1 MVVEQNYGEMNARYQ
16 EVMAAKQRMESEVM
30 ALQASLDAERNARSQ
45 EAQHAMELNGE
56 AVELGVGGDRK
67 GQGEWGKRDGGKW
80 EDLSEDPARIRG
92 GIKKPT
98 GWEIYFLFLFWEN
111 FARLA
116 HSKNLGGG
124 EGGVAGMMV

>member
-56 AVELGVGGDRK
+56 AVELGVGG
-67 GQGEWGKRDGGKW
+67 GGWQKR
-80 EDLSEDPARIRG
+80 A
-92 GIKKPT
+92 
-98 GWEIYFLFLFWEN
+98 
-111 FARLA
+111 
-116 HSKNLGGG
+116 
-124 EGGVAGMMV
+124 GGVRQKGWREMGGFEWRSCED